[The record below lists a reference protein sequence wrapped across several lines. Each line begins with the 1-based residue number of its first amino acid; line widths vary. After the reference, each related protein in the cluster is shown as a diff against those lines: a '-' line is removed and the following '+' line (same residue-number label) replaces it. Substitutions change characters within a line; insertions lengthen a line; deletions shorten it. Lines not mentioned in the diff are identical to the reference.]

1 MKVMATASY
10 QELAQKKEELAARLG
25 PILRPDGFAEFSQLV
40 EKACELRDTDRANA
54 ERLYRRAAE
63 MLPQVERSV
72 ENALCIRDQIKA
84 KMLKIANEVMD
95 EYDEALRELAK

>member
-1 MKVMATASY
+1 MAMISY

-25 PILRPDGFAEFSQLV
+25 PRLHADGFAEFSQYI
-40 EKACELRDTDRANA
+40 ERACALRDSDEADSQRLLRKA
-54 ERLYRRAAE
+54 EA

-72 ENALCIRDQIKA
+72 EDILSTREQIKA
-84 KMLKIANEVMD
+84 KMLKIAGEVMD